1 MGILTTRR
9 RHSTQSY
16 LEKQS
21 DGGVSTQEK
30 KITSAA
36 QMTQRQSDPFKFSLE
51 HD

>member
-21 DGGVSTQEK
+21 DWGVSNKEK

-36 QMTQRQSDPFKFSLE
+36 QRQSDPFKFSLE